1 MADLSRIMPDEA
13 PDASKIYATKL
24 AEANACSLHVSMAS
38 IEVLDL
44 ALNRL
49 QAAWASLPEGQD
61 KQKLVRDQTRLSDA
75 LDEVRMMALELCKTA

>member
-1 MADLSRIMPDEA
+1 MADLSRITPDDA
-13 PDASKIYATKL
+13 PDTKLYATRL
-24 AEANACSLHVSMAS
+24 AKVNACSLHVSMAS

-49 QAAWASLPEGQD
+49 RAAWASLPEGRD

-75 LDEVRMMALELCKTA
+75 LDEVRMMALELCKQSA